1 VLRETKKSIIV
12 NVNTRKMT
20 TNLETQK
27 VTKIT
32 LIEDINKSVLFL
44 FGRSIDVQE
53 FDTLYDFSE
62 FQLELTLKE
71 LQNHI
76 KYKISLG

>member
-1 VLRETKKSIIV
+1 VLRETRKSIIV

-20 TNLETQK
+20 TSLETQK
-27 VTKIT
+27 ITKIT

-44 FGRSIDVQE
+44 FGRTISVEE

-62 FQLELTLKE
+62 FELELTLKE
-71 LQNHI
+71 LQSYI
-76 KYKISLG
+76 DFKTSIG

>member
-1 VLRETKKSIIV
+1 
-12 NVNTRKMT
+12 MT
-20 TNLETQK
+20 TSLETQK
-27 VTKIT
+27 ITKIT

-62 FQLELTLKE
+62 FELELTLKE
-71 LQNHI
+71 LQNYI
-76 KYKISLG
+76 DFKTSIG

>member
-1 VLRETKKSIIV
+1 VLRETRKSIIV

-20 TNLETQK
+20 TSLETQK
-27 VTKIT
+27 ITKIT

-62 FQLELTLKE
+62 FELELTLKE
-71 LQNHI
+71 LQNYI
-76 KYKISLG
+76 DFKTSIG

>member
-1 VLRETKKSIIV
+1 VLRETRKSIIV

-20 TNLETQK
+20 TSLETQK
-27 VTKIT
+27 ITKIT

-44 FGRSIDVQE
+44 FGRTIDVQE

-62 FQLELTLKE
+62 FELELTLKE
-71 LQNHI
+71 LQSYI
-76 KYKISLG
+76 DFKTSIG

>member
-1 VLRETKKSIIV
+1 
-12 NVNTRKMT
+12 MT